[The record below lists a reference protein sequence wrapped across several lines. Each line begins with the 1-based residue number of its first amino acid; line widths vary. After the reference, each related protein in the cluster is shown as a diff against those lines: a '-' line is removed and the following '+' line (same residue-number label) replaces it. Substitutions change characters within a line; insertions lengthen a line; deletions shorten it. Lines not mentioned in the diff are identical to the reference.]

1 VVVTFGVFQRGVR
14 KLNEKVKMNS
24 GVCAAPKNLLQRAP
38 TPHYTP
44 NMKTK
49 SKADTGKRGRPTGPA
64 SKRINARFP
73 AGLAEKIEYAASL
86 RGVAVAAFIQEAVA
100 DRAERVIEA
109 ESHWQQT
116 REEAANM
123 AAMIAKPPKPKQAM
137 LNAAKLAAH
146 HVVIRS

>member
-1 VVVTFGVFQRGVR
+1 VR
-14 KLNEKVKMNS
+14 KLNEKVKVDG

-49 SKADTGKRGRPTGPA
+49 SKPEIGKRGRPTGPA

-73 AGLAEKIEYAASL
+73 TGLAEKIEYAAAL

-100 DRAERVIEA
+100 DRADRIIEA
-109 ESHWQQT
+109 ESHWQLT
-116 REEAANM
+116 REEATNM

-137 LNAAKLAAH
+137 LNAVKLASR
-146 HVVIRS
+146 HVVVRS